1 MVGQSRKWT
10 ILVATIWIQAFT
22 GTNFDFSSYSSD
34 LKSVLGI
41 SQLQLN
47 YLSVASDL
55 GKAFGWCSG
64 LALLYVPLWVVM
76 LMAAVM
82 GLVGYGLQ
90 WAVIQELISVPYFL
104 VFLMCLLAGCSISW
118 FNTVCYMLCIRNFP
132 TNRSLALSLTISFNG
147 VSAALYTLIANA
159 INPDDDTLYLFLN
172 GFVPLLVSC
181 LVLVPIVRQPPPQ
194 NNLPVETV
202 KIDTFIFLVLNV
214 VAVVTGL
221 YLLLLNSIVSDAVV
235 ARVLLVGAIFL
246 LVAPLCMP
254 GIVCARDWASRT
266 ILPSI
271 NFQFLESASFSLVDV
286 GDFELRKGLIN
297 PESEL
302 MDISSNGLSND
313 VKISCK
319 ETLEK
324 VFVEKDRLL
333 VLGQEHSAKLL
344 IQRWDFWLYYIAYF
358 CSGTLGIVYSN
369 NLGQISQSLGFSS
382 KTNSMVT
389 LYSTCSFFGRLLSAA
404 PDVLREKVNFAKTGW
419 LAAAIVFTPV
429 AFFLLAASG
438 SETALSVTTSL
449 IGLCSGFIFSAA
461 VSITSELFGPNS
473 AGINHNILITN
484 IPLGSILYGLE
495 AALVYDSYAVD
506 GSRHIE
512 LDYSLGEAMVCMG
525 RQCYFQTLIWWG
537 CFSIL
542 GLVCGF
548 FLFLRT
554 RYAYEQL
561 DRKRFRTE
569 SCHAVSDT

>member
-47 YLSVASDL
+47 YLSVASDM

-64 LALLYVPLWVVM
+64 VALLYVPMSVVM
-76 LMAAVM
+76 FMAALM

-90 WAVIQELISVPYFL
+90 WAVILKLISVPYIL
-104 VFLMCLLAGCSISW
+104 VFCMCLLAGCSISW

-147 VSAALYTLIANA
+147 
-159 INPDDDTLYLFLN
+159 
-172 GFVPLLVSC
+172 
-181 LVLVPIVRQPPPQ
+181 
-194 NNLPVETV
+194 NLPAETV
-202 KIDTFIFLVLNV
+202 KRDAFIFLVLNV

-221 YLLLLNSIVSDAVV
+221 YLLLLNSIVSNAVV

-246 LVAPLCMP
+246 LVVPLCMP

-271 NFQFLESASFSLVDV
+271 NFQFLDSASFTLVDIE
-286 GDFELRKGLIN
+286 DLELRKRLVS
-297 PESEL
+297 PTSEL
-302 MDISSNGLSND
+302 VEISSNGASGDLK
-313 VKISCK
+313 VSCK
-319 ETLEK
+319 ETFEK
-324 VFVEKDRLL
+324 VLIEKNRLL
-333 VLGQEHSAKLL
+333 VLGEEHSASLL
-344 IQRWDFWLYYIAYF
+344 IQRWDFWLYYVAYF

-382 KTNSMVT
+382 RTSSMVT

-404 PDVLREKVNFAKTGW
+404 PDILRDKVHFARTGW
-419 LAAAIVFTPV
+419 LTAAIVVTPF

-438 SETALSVTTSL
+438 SETALSATTAL
-449 IGLCSGFIFSAA
+449 IGLSSGFIFSAA

-473 AGINHNILITN
+473 AGVNHNILITN
-484 IPLGSILYGLE
+484 IPLGSILYGLQ
-495 AALVYDSYAVD
+495 AALVYDSQAAG
-506 GSRHIE
+506 GSVNIF
-512 LDYSLGEAMVCMG
+512 SLGEALVCMG

-537 CFSIL
+537 CISIL
-542 GLVCGF
+542 GLVSCF

-554 RYAYEQL
+554 KPAYEQL
-561 DRKRFRTE
+561 DRKQFRTE
-569 SCHAVSDT
+569 SYEAMSTT

>member
-64 LALLYVPLWVVM
+64 VALLYVPLWVVM

-147 VSAALYTLIANA
+147 VSAALYTLIVNA

-202 KIDTFIFLVLNV
+202 KIETFIFLLLNV

-246 LVAPLCMP
+246 LVSPLCMP

-271 NFQFLESASFSLVDV
+271 NFQFLESASFGLVDV
-286 GDFELRKGLIN
+286 GDFELHEGLIN

-302 MDISSNGLSND
+302 MDISSNGFSND

-324 VFVEKDRLL
+324 VFVEKNRLL
-333 VLGQEHSAKLL
+333 VLGEEHSAKLL

-419 LAAAIVFTPV
+419 LAAAIVFTPI

-438 SETALSVTTSL
+438 SETALSATTSL
-449 IGLCSGFIFSAA
+449 IGLSSGFIFSAA

-484 IPLGSILYGLE
+484 IPLGSIIYGLE

-506 GSRHIE
+506 GSRHIV
-512 LDYSLGEAMVCMG
+512 LDYSLGEAMVCEG

-548 FLFLRT
+548 FLLNMI
-554 RYAYEQL
+554 
-561 DRKRFRTE
+561 
-569 SCHAVSDT
+569 HV

>member
-47 YLSVASDL
+47 YLSVASDM

-64 LALLYVPLWVVM
+64 VALLYVPMSVVM
-76 LMAAVM
+76 FMAALM

-90 WAVIQELISVPYFL
+90 WAVILKLISVPYIL
-104 VFLMCLLAGCSISW
+104 VFCMCLLAGCSISW

-159 INPDDDTLYLFLN
+159 INPDSNSIYLCLN

-181 LVLVPIVRQPPPQ
+181 LVLVPILRQPPSQ
-194 NNLPVETV
+194 KNLPAETV
-202 KIDTFIFLVLNV
+202 KRDAFIFLVLNV

-221 YLLLLNSIVSDAVV
+221 YLLLLNSIVSNAVV

-246 LVAPLCMP
+246 LVVPLCMP

-271 NFQFLESASFSLVDV
+271 NFQFLDSASFTLVDIE
-286 GDFELRKGLIN
+286 DLELRKRLVS
-297 PESEL
+297 PTSEL
-302 MDISSNGLSND
+302 VEISSNGASGDLK
-313 VKISCK
+313 VSCK
-319 ETLEK
+319 ETFEK
-324 VFVEKDRLL
+324 VLIEKNRLL
-333 VLGQEHSAKLL
+333 VLGEEHSASLL
-344 IQRWDFWLYYIAYF
+344 IQRWDFWLYYVAYF

-382 KTNSMVT
+382 RTSSMVT

-404 PDVLREKVNFAKTGW
+404 PDILRDKVHFARTGW
-419 LAAAIVFTPV
+419 LTAAIVVTPF

-438 SETALSVTTSL
+438 SETALSATTAL
-449 IGLCSGFIFSAA
+449 IGLSSGFIFSAA

-473 AGINHNILITN
+473 AGVNHNILITN
-484 IPLGSILYGLE
+484 IPLGSILYGLQ
-495 AALVYDSYAVD
+495 AALVYDSQAAG
-506 GSRHIE
+506 GSVNIF
-512 LDYSLGEAMVCMG
+512 SLGEALVCMG

-537 CFSIL
+537 CISIL
-542 GLVCGF
+542 GLVSCF

-554 RYAYEQL
+554 KPAYEQL
-561 DRKRFRTE
+561 DRKQFRTE
-569 SCHAVSDT
+569 SYEAMSTT